1 MSLYCI
7 RMCQL
12 SFIRAWRTGLLNR
25 NTYTWAGLSL
35 LVAGCLVSPLAYFI
49 LNLTWLAALGFCM
62 LIFSFILIALGRT
75 IPRLPPEVCS
85 LLLETGIDNVATI
98 IEELG
103 IKSKAIYLPSALTG
117 GRPQALIPLHS
128 NSSKPQITQAVPQR
142 FITRYGVNPDDVGL
156 LLSTIG
162 SNAFSM
168 LDTTPAPTSEEL
180 EASLTS
186 LFNGKLGVA
195 DKTRVTCHNSHISVA
210 IRNPRIEN
218 GNTWSHRCL
227 GHPLA
232 SIVASIAAE
241 AWNKPIAIE
250 REENNKREY
259 CVELEVID

>member
-1 MSLYCI
+1 M
-7 RMCQL
+7 
-12 SFIRAWRTGLLNR
+12 LNR

-49 LNLTWLAALGFCM
+49 LNLTWLVALGFCM

-128 NSSKPQITQAVPQR
+128 NSSQPQITQAVPQR
-142 FITRYGVNPDDVGL
+142 FITRYGANPDDVGL

-168 LDTTPAPTSEEL
+168 LDTTPAPNSEEL

-195 DKTRVTCHNSHISVA
+195 DKTRVACHDSHISVT

-241 AWNKPIAIE
+241 AWNKPITIE
-250 REENNKREY
+250 REENNKREF